1 MLIRILI
8 FGIFMD
14 NKSNLYNQI
23 VEDIPLYTK
32 KILSVVG
39 AVIFTAFSL
48 HILHASAISN
58 RSAYL
63 AELGAPYFTHTM
75 NLWAFYVSNFHLLFI
90 FICSFLFFVGLYVIG
105 WLGVLKPK
113 KSSIYEYALYNLFLA
128 LIVFSYTLVAKRY
141 ELWGYGISVILFVIT
156 MSVIQYKNDTVTSD
170 NIGNVKKI
178 ENKLIIYFLVLLV
191 IPYVMFFPFTGIFSF
206 NVYIADK
213 YGRSE
218 GKDLLESIKD
228 NEYIRGRN
236 AAIIKSSGEY
246 VYSLDCSE
254 SSCFTIRK
262 VKNNELLFETVD
274 RKDLIFKSK

>member
-1 MLIRILI
+1 M
-8 FGIFMD
+8 
-14 NKSNLYNQI
+14 
-23 VEDIPLYTK
+23 
-32 KILSVVG
+32 
-39 AVIFTAFSL
+39 
-48 HILHASAISN
+48 HASAISN

-113 KSSIYEYALYNLFLA
+113 KSSIYEYAIYNLFLA
-128 LIVFSYTLVAKRY
+128 LIVFSYTLVAQRY
-141 ELWGYGISVILFVIT
+141 ELWGYGISVVFFVII
-156 MSVIQYKNDTVTSD
+156 MSVIQYKNDMVMGD

-178 ENKLIIYFLVLLV
+178 ENKLAIYFLVLLV

-206 NVYIADK
+206 NAYIADK

-218 GKDLLESIKD
+218 GKALLKSIKND
-228 NEYIRGRN
+228 EYIKTRN
-236 AAIIKSSGEY
+236 AALIKSSGEH

-254 SSCFTIRK
+254 SLCFTIRK
-262 VKNNELLFETVD
+262 IENSELVFETIE